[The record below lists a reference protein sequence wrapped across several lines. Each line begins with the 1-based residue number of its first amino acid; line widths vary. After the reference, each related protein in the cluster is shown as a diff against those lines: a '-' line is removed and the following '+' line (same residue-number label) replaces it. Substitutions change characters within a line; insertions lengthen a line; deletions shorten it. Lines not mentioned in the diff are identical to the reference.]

1 MNTNA
6 FFVPEELVI
15 IAGRGIY
22 PLTLAESA
30 RRQGVRKIFAAAFK
44 KETERAI
51 EKLADETQWFSFGQL
66 GAVLEAIKASGIKHA
81 VMAGQI
87 TPVSLFRL
95 RPDAKALKILTQLS
109 KRNAQTIFG
118 AVCAEFSAI
127 GVQLLPAWRFME
139 NSLPKA
145 GQLSR
150 RTPTEREQK
159 DIELGMRVAKTV
171 SSLEIGQTVVVKEGT
186 ILAVE
191 AFEGTDE
198 AILRAGRLGGP
209 GAVVIKTARSDHD
222 MRYDIPVVGLKTM
235 KILRKINASALAV
248 EAGRTIM
255 LERDKIIAEADR
267 MDLALVA
274 VDDITPVIPAQAG
287 IQNQKNPDILDSR
300 SSRE

>member
-1 MNTNA
+1 METMKTDSR
-6 FFVPEELVI
+6 VIPEELAI

-22 PLTLAESA
+22 PLTLAKSA

-44 KETERAI
+44 KETERGI
-51 EKLADETQWFSFGQL
+51 EKLADETQWFNFGQL

-95 RPDAKALKILTQLS
+95 RPDAKALEILTQLS
-109 KRNAQTIFG
+109 KRNARTIFG

-139 NSLPKA
+139 NSLPPA

-150 RTPTEREQK
+150 RAPTEREQK
-159 DIELGMRVAKTV
+159 DIELGMRVAKAV

-209 GAVVIKTARSDHD
+209 GAVVVKTARSDHD

-255 LERDKIIAEADR
+255 LELDKIIAEADN

-274 VDDITPVIPAQAG
+274 VDADKISG
-287 IQNQKNPDILDSR
+287 
-300 SSRE
+300 

>member
-1 MNTNA
+1 MKTEIPA
-6 FFVPEELVI
+6 IPEELAV

-30 RRQGVRKIFAAAFK
+30 RRQGVRRIFAAAFK
-44 KETERAI
+44 KETEREI
-51 EKLADETQWFSFGQL
+51 EKLADETQWFNFGQL
-66 GAVLEAIKASGIKHA
+66 GAVLEAVKASGIKHA

-95 RPDAKALKILTQLS
+95 RPDAKALKILTQLN
-109 KRNAQTIFG
+109 KRNARTIFG

-139 NSLPKA
+139 NYLPKA

-150 RTPTEREQK
+150 RAPTEQEQK
-159 DIELGMRVAKTV
+159 DIELGFRTAKTV
-171 SSLEIGQTVVVKEGT
+171 SALEIGQTVVVKEGT

-209 GAVVIKTARSDHD
+209 GAVVVKTARSDHD

-235 KILRKINASALAV
+235 KILKKINASVLAV

-255 LERDKIIAEADR
+255 LEHDKIVAEADK
-267 MDLALVA
+267 MGLALVA
-274 VDDITPVIPAQAG
+274 VDAEDL
-287 IQNQKNPDILDSR
+287 N
-300 SSRE
+300 

>member
-1 MNTNA
+1 MNTDA
-6 FFVPEELVI
+6 FLVPEELVI

-22 PLTLAESA
+22 PLMLAESA
-30 RRQGVRKIFAAAFK
+30 RRQGVRKIFVAAFR
-44 KETERAI
+44 KETERSI
-51 EKLADETQWFSFGQL
+51 EKLADETQWFNFGQL

-95 RPDAKALKILTQLS
+95 RPDAKALKILTQLN
-109 KRNAQTIFG
+109 KRNARTIFG

-139 NSLPKA
+139 NSLPPA

-150 RTPTEREQK
+150 RAPTEREQK
-159 DIELGMRVAKTV
+159 DIELGFRAAKTV

-222 MRYDIPVVGLKTM
+222 MRYDIPVVGLKTI
-235 KILRKINASALAV
+235 KVLRKINASALAV

-255 LERDKIIAEADR
+255 LEQDKIITEADR
-267 MDLALVA
+267 MGLALVA
-274 VDDITPVIPAQAG
+274 VNA
-287 IQNQKNPDILDSR
+287 
-300 SSRE
+300 RELN

>member
-1 MNTNA
+1 MNAEA
-6 FFVPEELVI
+6 FFIPKELVI

-30 RRQGVRKIFAAAFK
+30 RRHGVGRIFAAAFK
-44 KETERAI
+44 GETEREI
-51 EKLADETQWFSFGQL
+51 EKIADETQWFNFGQL
-66 GAVLEAIKASGIKHA
+66 GAVLEAIKAGGIKHA

-150 RTPTEREQK
+150 RPPTEREQK

-209 GAVVIKTARSDHD
+209 GAVVVKTARSDHD

-235 KILRKINASALAV
+235 KILKKINASAMAV

-255 LERDKIIAEADR
+255 LEPDKIIAAADN

-274 VDDITPVIPAQAG
+274 VSPRI
-287 IQNQKNPDILDSR
+287 S
-300 SSRE
+300 

>member
-1 MNTNA
+1 MNAEA

-30 RRQGVRKIFAAAFK
+30 RRQGVRRIFAVAFK
-44 KETERAI
+44 KETEREI
-51 EKLADETQWFSFGQL
+51 EKLADKTQWFNFGQL
-66 GAVLEAIKASGIKHA
+66 GAVLEAIKASGIKHV

-95 RPDAKALKILTQLS
+95 RPDAKALKILMPLN
-109 KRNAQTIFG
+109 KRNARTIFG
-118 AVCAEFSAI
+118 AVCDEFAAI

-139 NSLPKA
+139 NSLPKT
-145 GQLSR
+145 GQLSKR
-150 RTPTEREQK
+150 APTERENK

-171 SSLEIGQTVVVKEGT
+171 SGLEIGQTVIVKDGT

-198 AILRAGRLGGP
+198 AILRAGRLGGA
-209 GAVVIKTARSDHD
+209 GVVVVKTARSDHD

-235 KILRKINASALAV
+235 KILNKIHASTLAV

-255 LERDKIIAEADR
+255 LEPDKIIAEADR
-267 MDLALVA
+267 LGLALVA
-274 VDDITPVIPAQAG
+274 VDAEKI
-287 IQNQKNPDILDSR
+287 
-300 SSRE
+300 

>member
-1 MNTNA
+1 MKTDVLG
-6 FFVPEELVI
+6 VPDELVI

-22 PLTLAESA
+22 PLSLAESA
-30 RRQGVRKIFAAAFK
+30 RKQGVRKIFAAAFK
-44 KETERAI
+44 KETEREI

-66 GAVLEAIKASGIKHA
+66 GAVLEAVKQSGIKHA

-95 RPDAKALKILTQLS
+95 RPDAKALKILAQLH

-150 RTPTEREQK
+150 RAPTERENK
-159 DIELGMRVAKTV
+159 DIELGMLVAKTV

-209 GAVVIKTARSDHD
+209 GSVVVKTARSDHD
-222 MRYDIPVVGLKTM
+222 MRYDIPVIGLKTM

-255 LERDKIIAEADR
+255 LEPDKIIAEADN

-274 VDDITPVIPAQAG
+274 ADAKELKEP
-287 IQNQKNPDILDSR
+287 QKARQIK
-300 SSRE
+300 

>member
-1 MNTNA
+1 MKPDA
-6 FFVPEELVI
+6 LIVPEELAI
-15 IAGRGIY
+15 IAGRGMY
-22 PLTLAESA
+22 PLILAESA
-30 RRQGVRKIFAAAFK
+30 RRQGVRKIFTAAFK
-44 KETERAI
+44 KETERDI
-51 EKLADETQWFSFGQL
+51 EKLSDETRWFNFGQL
-66 GAVLEAIKASGIKHA
+66 GAVLDAVKASGVRHA

-95 RPDAKALKILTQLS
+95 RPDAKALKILAQLGT
-109 KRNAQTIFG
+109 RNAQTIFG

-127 GVQLLPAWRFME
+127 GVQLMPAWRFME
-139 NSLPKA
+139 NALPQA

-150 RTPTEREQK
+150 RAPTEREQK
-159 DIELGMRVAKTV
+159 DIELGMRVAKAV
-171 SSLEIGQTVVVKEGT
+171 SALEIGQTVVVKEGT

-222 MRYDIPVVGLKTM
+222 MRYDIPVIGLKTM
-235 KILRKINASALAV
+235 KVLRKISASALAV

-274 VDDITPVIPAQAG
+274 V
-287 IQNQKNPDILDSR
+287 
-300 SSRE
+300 E

>member
-1 MNTNA
+1 MEMDSL
-6 FFVPEELVI
+6 VIPEELAI

-22 PLTLAESA
+22 PLRLAESA
-30 RRQGVRKIFAAAFK
+30 RRQGVRRILAAAFK
-44 KETERAI
+44 KETEREI

-81 VMAGQI
+81 VLAGQI

-95 RPDAKALKILTQLS
+95 RPDAKALKILTQLNR
-109 KRNAQTIFG
+109 RNARTIFG
-118 AVCAEFSAI
+118 AVCAEFAAI

-139 NSLPKA
+139 NALPKA

-150 RTPTEREQK
+150 RAPTEREQK
-159 DIELGMRVAKTV
+159 DIELGRRVAKTV
-171 SSLEIGQTVVVKEGT
+171 SALEIGQTVVIKEGA

-209 GAVVIKTARSDHD
+209 GAVVVKTARNDHD
-222 MRYDIPVVGLKTM
+222 MRYDIPVIGLKTI
-235 KILRKINASALAV
+235 KVLKKINASALAV

-255 LERDKIIAEADR
+255 LEPDKIIMEADR
-267 MDLALVA
+267 LDLALVA
-274 VDDITPVIPAQAG
+274 VEAHV
-287 IQNQKNPDILDSR
+287 L
-300 SSRE
+300 

>member
-1 MNTNA
+1 MNTDA
-6 FFVPEELVI
+6 FFVPEELAI

-44 KETERAI
+44 KETEPAI
-51 EKLADETQWFSFGQL
+51 EKVADETQWFNFGQL
-66 GAVLEAIKASGIKHA
+66 GAVLEAVKASNIKHA

-95 RPDAKALKILTQLS
+95 RPDAKALKILAQLS

-150 RTPTEREQK
+150 RAPSEREQK
-159 DIELGMRVAKTV
+159 DIELGMLVAKTV

-198 AILRAGRLGGP
+198 AILRAGRLGGS
-209 GAVVIKTARSDHD
+209 GTVVVKTARSDHD

-235 KILRKINASALAV
+235 KILKKINAAVLAI

-255 LERDKIIAEADR
+255 LEPDKIIAEADR
-267 MDLALVA
+267 QQLALVA
-274 VDDITPVIPAQAG
+274 VTP
-287 IQNQKNPDILDSR
+287 R
-300 SSRE
+300 TT

>member
-1 MNTNA
+1 MNVEA
-6 FFVPEELVI
+6 FFVPEELAI

-30 RRQGVRKIFAAAFK
+30 RRQGVRRIFAAAFK
-44 KETERAI
+44 KETEREI

-87 TPVSLFRL
+87 TPVSLFQL
-95 RPDAKALKILTQLS
+95 RPDVKALALLARLGR
-109 KRNAQTIFG
+109 RNARTIFG
-118 AVCAEFSAI
+118 AVCAEFAAI

-150 RTPTEREQK
+150 RAPTERENK
-159 DIELGMRVAKTV
+159 DIELGMLVAKTV

-198 AILRAGRLGGP
+198 AILRAGRLGGA
-209 GAVVIKTARSDHD
+209 GAVVVKIARSDHD

-235 KILRKINASALAV
+235 KILKKINASALAV

-255 LERDKIIAEADR
+255 LELDKIIAEADR
-267 MDLALVA
+267 MDLALMA
-274 VDDITPVIPAQAG
+274 VTPRV
-287 IQNQKNPDILDSR
+287 S
-300 SSRE
+300 

>member
-1 MNTNA
+1 METDYCII
-6 FFVPEELVI
+6 PEALAI
-15 IAGRGIY
+15 IAGRGRY

-30 RRQGVRKIFAAAFK
+30 RRQGVRRIFAAAFK
-44 KETERAI
+44 KETEREI
-51 EKLADETQWFSFGQL
+51 EKLADETQWFNFGQL
-66 GAVLEAIKASGIKHA
+66 GAVLEAIKASGIKYA

-109 KRNAQTIFG
+109 KRNARTIFG

-145 GQLSR
+145 GLLSR
-150 RTPTEREQK
+150 RAPTEREQK
-159 DIELGMRVAKTV
+159 DIELGRRVAKTLGA
-171 SSLEIGQTVVVKEGT
+171 LEIGQTVVVKDGT

-209 GAVVIKTARSDHD
+209 GAVVVKAARQDHD
-222 MRYDIPVVGLKTM
+222 LRYDIPVVGLKTM
-235 KILRKINASALAV
+235 KVLKKIHASALAV

-255 LERDKIIAEADR
+255 LEQEKIIMEADR
-267 MDLALVA
+267 MELALVA
-274 VDDITPVIPAQAG
+274 VNAEG
-287 IQNQKNPDILDSR
+287 IK
-300 SSRE
+300 

>member
-1 MNTNA
+1 MNTDA
-6 FFVPEELVI
+6 FFVPEELAI

-44 KETERAI
+44 KETEREI
-51 EKLADETQWFSFGQL
+51 EKLADETRWFSFGQL
-66 GAVLEAIKASGIKHA
+66 GAVLEAVKASGIKHA

-87 TPVSLFRL
+87 TPISLFRL
-95 RPDAKALKILTQLS
+95 RPDAKALKILAQLN

-150 RTPTEREQK
+150 RAPTEREQK
-159 DIELGMRVAKTV
+159 DIELGLRVARTV

-209 GAVVIKTARSDHD
+209 GVVVVKTARSDHD
-222 MRYDIPVVGLKTM
+222 MRYDIPVVGLKTI
-235 KILRKINASALAV
+235 KVLKKINASALAV

-255 LERDKIIAEADR
+255 LEADKVIAEADR
-267 MDLALVA
+267 LGLALVA
-274 VDDITPVIPAQAG
+274 VSPRI
-287 IQNQKNPDILDSR
+287 S
-300 SSRE
+300 

>member
-1 MNTNA
+1 METSSP
-6 FFVPEELVI
+6 VIPESLAI

-30 RRQGVRKIFAAAFK
+30 RRQGVRRIFAAAFR
-44 KETERAI
+44 KETERGI

-95 RPDAKALKILTQLS
+95 RPDAKALSLLAKLGA
-109 KRNAQTIFG
+109 RNARTIFG
-118 AVCAEFSAI
+118 AVCAEFSTI

-150 RTPTEREQK
+150 RAPTAREQK
-159 DIELGMRVAKTV
+159 DIELGMRVAGAV
-171 SSLEIGQTVVVKEGT
+171 SGLEIGQTVVVKEGV

-191 AFEGTDE
+191 AFEGTDA
-198 AILRAGRLGGP
+198 AILRAGELGGP
-209 GAVVIKTARSDHD
+209 GAVVVKTARSDHD
-222 MRYDIPVVGLKTM
+222 MRYDIPVVGMKTM
-235 KILRKINASALAV
+235 KILKKINASVLAV
-248 EAGRTIM
+248 AAGRTIM
-255 LERDKIIAEADR
+255 LEPDEIIAAADK
-267 MDLALVA
+267 MNLALVA
-274 VDDITPVIPAQAG
+274 MDA
-287 IQNQKNPDILDSR
+287 KLH
-300 SSRE
+300 